1 MNRSRV
7 SMWIVFA
14 LLWSLGPLT
23 TAGIAQE
30 DEKPQYKGRI
40 IAQTM
45 HWKGAEWLLRETRE
59 KEERVSVLMEALG
72 TRALEILEEE
82 IVEVSASL
90 YSGENCGERRWWR
103 REEREEV

>member
-14 LLWSLGPLT
+14 VLWSLGPLT
-23 TAGIAQE
+23 SLGVAQE
-30 DEKPQYKGRI
+30 DEKPSFKGRT

-72 TRALEILEEE
+72 
-82 IVEVSASL
+82 VEAGQTVSPM
-90 YSGENCGERRWWR
+90 RRSWPLPGLSAPSNITWSAR
-103 REEREEV
+103 